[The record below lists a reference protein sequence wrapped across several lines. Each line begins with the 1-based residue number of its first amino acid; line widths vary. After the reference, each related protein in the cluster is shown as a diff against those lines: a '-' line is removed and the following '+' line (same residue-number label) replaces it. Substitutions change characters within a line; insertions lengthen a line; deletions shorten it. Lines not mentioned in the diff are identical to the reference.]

1 MMRCTSNMRREKY
14 VQRLIL
20 LVLFLPLLFPAC
32 GQEKETAQG
41 SLLREKDRTFVRTT
55 LGEMKEPVRLV
66 LFTSRENCEY
76 CDLAES
82 FLGEIA
88 SLVSGVTVEVLSLED
103 DSSRARELGVDKAPG
118 IAILGGKDHGIRYY
132 GLPTGYEFNTF
143 VEAIRQVA
151 DDDSGLMPETT
162 AALASLA
169 KPVTITVFSTK
180 T

>member
-1 MMRCTSNMRREKY
+1 M
-14 VQRLIL
+14 QRLIL

-32 GQEKETAQG
+32 GQDKETART
-41 SLLREKDRTFVRTT
+41 SLLREKDRKFVRTT
-55 LGEMKEPVRLV
+55 LGDMKGTVRLV
-66 LFTSRENCEY
+66 LFTSREECEH
-76 CDLAES
+76 CDLTED

-88 SLVSGVTVEVLSLED
+88 SLVAGVTVELLSLEE
-103 DSSRARELGVDKAPG
+103 DSSRAGELGIDKAPG

-132 GLPTGYEFNTF
+132 GLPTGYEFNAF

-151 DDDSGLMPETT
+151 DDDSRLMPETDE
-162 AALASLA
+162 ALSSLA

>member
-1 MMRCTSNMRREKY
+1 M
-14 VQRLIL
+14 QRLIL
-20 LVLFLPLLFPAC
+20 LVLLLPLLFSAC
-32 GQEKETAQG
+32 GQEKEAAQG
-41 SLLREKDRTFVRTT
+41 SLLREKDREFVRAT
-55 LGEMKEPVRLV
+55 LGDMKEPVRLI
-66 LFTSRENCEY
+66 LFTSREECEY

-88 SLVSGVTVEVLSLED
+88 SLVSGITVEVLSLED
-103 DSSRARELGVDKAPG
+103 DGARAGEFGIDKAPG

-151 DDDSGLMPETT
+151 DDDSRLMPETT

-169 KPVTITVFSTK
+169 RPVTITVFSTK